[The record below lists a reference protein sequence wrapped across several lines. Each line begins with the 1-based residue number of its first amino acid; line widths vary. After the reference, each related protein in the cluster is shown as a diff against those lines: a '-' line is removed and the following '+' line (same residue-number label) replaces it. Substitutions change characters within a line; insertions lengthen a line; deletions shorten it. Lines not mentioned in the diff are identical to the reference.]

1 MDKELRK
8 MQLYTDKEISVNSAW
23 YKLAEDIEDIIH
35 CPTMKDETKYQF
47 IKLQY
52 EQAAEKAAKAERL
65 YIEAIIKEGL
75 DEIEEEKCDRKI
87 EWWEYAG

>member
-1 MDKELRK
+1 MDKEVRK
-8 MQLYTDKEISVNSAW
+8 MQLYEDREISINNAW
-23 YKLAEDIEDIIH
+23 RKLAEDLEDIIH
-35 CPTMKDETKYQF
+35 CPTMKDETKYHF

-75 DEIEEEKCDRKI
+75 DEPEEEKFDRKL